1 MTTLLLMLMGLFSGG
16 YYAYTLFLEG
26 ALLKGA
32 HQTLQARHA
41 RTRHA
46 LQKSRKELKQTR
58 KALQQSRRKLARIE
72 AKQPKGVRKLADK
85 ASKIPLVGT
94 IASVGL
100 IAADAV
106 EAATECYQEQEQ
118 CKEEIE
124 SLYQEGKGY
133 LLGEAADTPSPQPPT
148 TTEPE

>member
-1 MTTLLLMLMGLFSGG
+1 MTRLLTTTLLLMMMGLFSAG

-32 HQTLQARHA
+32 HKTLQGRYARNQQ
-41 RTRHA
+41 A
-46 LQKSRKELKQTR
+46 LKKSQSALKESRKELKSS
-58 KALQQSRRKLARIE
+58 QQKLAKIE
-72 AKQPKGVRKLADK
+72 AERPKGVRKLANK

-106 EAATECYQEQEQ
+106 EAATHCYQQQEQ

-124 SLYQEGKGY
+124 SLYQEGKEY
-133 LLGEAADTPSPQPPT
+133 LSGDETAK
-148 TTEPE
+148 